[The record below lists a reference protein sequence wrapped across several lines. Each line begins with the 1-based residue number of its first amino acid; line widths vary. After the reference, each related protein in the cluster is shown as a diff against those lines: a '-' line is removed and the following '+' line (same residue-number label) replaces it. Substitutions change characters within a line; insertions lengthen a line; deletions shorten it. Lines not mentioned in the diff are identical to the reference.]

1 MAESNYK
8 KLYGYIQAAIENL
21 EDNPL
26 FIHGTVS
33 DFEIEFSRAARYP
46 AIHLDLMTST
56 FIKTPDEYEYRV
68 QFSVPF
74 TILVDDSIREI
85 SEDKISK
92 FDYACDLA
100 ERLYTNLLSN
110 SQFVLDGNANLTPFK
125 FKTTEQATGVIMNLT
140 LELDGN
146 LLCTDFVI
154 SPVTPSERRV
164 VVAWGDIDGNIL
176 NQADLIAYIANNGGG
191 GDFIPLAGTEVGSPV
206 TGELEFS
213 ENTGLIFNNINFA
226 KIISFGFEDE
236 GITLETEDKST
247 NFAGSF
253 TVSSSGILLS
263 SNDPSSAG
271 LSGGEDF
278 SANITDLDYT
288 QKIYVDNRFIYAS
301 PDTSGSTITLDCD
314 SAHQA
319 MFDLST
325 LTEDKTFVF
334 SNVTNLKVFTCKVNC
349 SGTRAF
355 TFPSSVEKLI
365 SSESRF
371 DNGTYV
377 LTLDAG
383 LYEFNISKWGSDYLI
398 VVS

>member
-1 MAESNYK
+1 
-8 KLYGYIQAAIENL
+8 
-21 EDNPL
+21 
-26 FIHGTVS
+26 
-33 DFEIEFSRAARYP
+33 
-46 AIHLDLMTST
+46 MTST

-100 ERLYTNLLSN
+100 ERLYANLLSN

-154 SPVTPSERRV
+154 SPVFP
-164 VVAWGDIDGNIL
+164 
-176 NQADLIAYIANNGGG
+176 IANNGGSQNLTQVLTVGNDGGGEQIKNIADPTEDQDAATKKYVDDNAG

-206 TGELEFS
+206 TGTIEIAPYIPTFFS
-213 ENTGLIFNNINFA
+213 QDGVGTRAEINIGNLDDLGVNIQHEYSGNISGINVKNTGLQVY
-226 KIISFGFEDE
+226 SD
-236 GITLETEDKST
+236 D
-247 NFAGSF
+247 
-253 TVSSSGILLS
+253 V
-263 SNDPSSAG
+263 SSAG
-271 LSGGEDF
+271 IEGLQDF

-301 PDTSGSTITLDCD
+301 PDTSGSTITLNCD
-314 SAHQA
+314 NAHQA
-319 MFDLST
+319 MFDLAT
-325 LTEDKTFVF
+325 LAADKTFVF
-334 SNVTNLKVFTCKVNC
+334 SNVTNLRVFTCKVNC
-349 SGTRAF
+349 TGTRAF
-355 TFPSSVEKLI
+355 TFPSSVQKLI

-383 LYEFNISKWGSDYLI
+383 LYEFSISKWGSDYLI

>member
-100 ERLYTNLLSN
+100 ERLYANLLSN

-146 LLCTDFVI
+146 LLCSDFVI

-164 VVAWGDIDGNIL
+164 VVYWGDIDGNIL

-191 GDFIPLAGTEVGSPV
+191 GGGSDASTTV
-206 TGELEFS
+206 
-213 ENTGLIFNNINFA
+213 
-226 KIISFGFEDE
+226 K
-236 GITLETEDKST
+236 GITKLSVAPVLATDPIAVGDNDPRNSNART
-247 NFAGSF
+247 PTAHAASHVGAGSDPIQDAN
-253 TVSSSGILLS
+253 SSQGGLL
-263 SNDPSSAG
+263 
-271 LSGGEDF
+271 
-278 SANITDLDYT
+278 TQLDWVT
-288 QKIYVDNRFIYAS
+288 FNTNRFVYSS

-314 SAHQA
+314 SVHQA
-319 MFDLST
+319 MFDLAT
-325 LTEDKTFVF
+325 LAADKTFVF
-334 SNVTNLKVFTCKVNC
+334 TNVSNLRVFTCKVNC
-349 SGTRAF
+349 TGTRAF
-355 TFPSSVEKLI
+355 TFPSSVQKLI
-365 SSESRF
+365 STESRF

-383 LYEFNISKWGSDYLI
+383 LYEFSISKWGSDYLI

>member
-33 DFEIEFSRAARYP
+33 DFEIEFSRNARYP

-100 ERLYTNLLSN
+100 ERLYANLLSN

-125 FKTTEQATGVIMNLT
+125 FKTTEQATGVLMSLT

-146 LLCTDFVI
+146 LLCSDFVI

-176 NQADLIAYIANNGGG
+176 NQADLIAYIANNGGSQNLTQV
-191 GDFIPLAGTEVGSPV
+191 LAIG
-206 TGELEFS
+206 
-213 ENTGLIFNNINFA
+213 
-226 KIISFGFEDE
+226 
-236 GITLETEDKST
+236 
-247 NFAGSF
+247 
-253 TVSSSGILLS
+253 
-263 SNDPSSAG
+263 NDG
-271 LSGGEDF
+271 GGEQIK
-278 SANITDLDYT
+278 NIADPTDPQDASTKDYS
-288 QKIYVDNRFIYAS
+288 DNRFIYAS

-325 LTEDKTFVF
+325 LAADKTFVF
-334 SNVTNLKVFTCKVNC
+334 SNVTNLRVFTCKVNC
-349 SGTRAF
+349 TGTRAF
-355 TFPSSVEKLI
+355 TFPSSVQKLI
-365 SSESRF
+365 STESRF

-383 LYEFNISKWGSDYLI
+383 LYEFSISKWGSDYLI
-398 VVS
+398 VIS

>member
-21 EDNPL
+21 DDNPL

-33 DFEIEFSRAARYP
+33 DFKIEFSRAARYP

-100 ERLYTNLLSN
+100 ERLYANLLSN
-110 SQFVLDGNANLTPFK
+110 SEFVLDGNANLTPFK

-176 NQADLIAYIANNGGG
+176 NQTDLIAYIAANQG
-191 GDFIPLAGTEVGSPV
+191 
-206 TGELEFS
+206 
-213 ENTGLIFNNINFA
+213 
-226 KIISFGFEDE
+226 
-236 GITLETEDKST
+236 
-247 NFAGSF
+247 
-253 TVSSSGILLS
+253 
-263 SNDPSSAG
+263 
-271 LSGGEDF
+271 SGGASNED
-278 SANITDLDYT
+278 Y
-288 QKIYVDNRFIYAS
+288 R
-301 PDTSGSTITLDCD
+301 
-314 SAHQA
+314 
-319 MFDLST
+319 
-325 LTEDKTFVF
+325 
-334 SNVTNLKVFTCKVNC
+334 NVLLL
-349 SGTRAF
+349 G
-355 TFPSSVEKLI
+355 
-365 SSESRF
+365 
-371 DNGTYV
+371 GM
-377 LTLDAG
+377 
-383 LYEFNISKWGSDYLI
+383 
-398 VVS
+398 